1 MILSYVSCGG
11 GIIPKMNSMIPHL
24 TSLVVDLIKIGV
36 PVLLIIFGML
46 DLGKAVMAS
55 KEDEIKSAQKLLIK
69 RAIYAVAIFFVVF
82 IVQVVFRLIDN
93 SGDLGQSNW
102 ITCWNTK

>member
-36 PVLLIIFGML
+36 PVLLFIFGML
-46 DLGKAVMAS
+46 D
-55 KEDEIKSAQKLLIK
+55 
-69 RAIYAVAIFFVVF
+69 
-82 IVQVVFRLIDN
+82 
-93 SGDLGQSNW
+93 
-102 ITCWNTK
+102 

>member
-36 PVLLIIFGML
+36 PVLLIIWNARFR
-46 DLGKAVMAS
+46 
-55 KEDEIKSAQKLLIK
+55 KSCNGTK
-69 RAIYAVAIFFVVF
+69 R
-82 IVQVVFRLIDN
+82 
-93 SGDLGQSNW
+93 G
-102 ITCWNTK
+102 